1 MRLLLR
7 CLLAAG
13 LLCPAVPVV
22 AASVSAPVPL
32 DSWVYP
38 ALDKLEGLGLID
50 SSLKGTRPYTRLEAS
65 RLTLEARDKA
75 ATNQAPPVVMEILQR
90 LEREL
95 GTSLD
100 EARGASTGS
109 YFQPLREVRLDYIH
123 QDGPASVYAAQDR
136 FGRKGA
142 IDARQQ
148 ALNSNNFGLD
158 YADGHNVHAILETEA
173 RFGNFFLLNWRPLLA
188 VDEDDTDLATLHATA
203 TLGFGPINVMVGRD
217 SLWWGQGRNGSLI
230 LTNNAKPLD
239 MVRVTNPSPILLPW
253 VFKHLGPFRFDA
265 FWTELEADRHV
276 PNPYLYGMRVTIKP
290 RPWLELGAS
299 RAMMYGGDGRPSVGF
314 SKFVE
319 LFFGKGTNTEA
330 GEDNPSNQIAAFDA
344 RLRLPLPGAPELYGE
359 LGGEDEAGY
368 FLAHKAWLLGIYL
381 PKLESSGRLAL
392 RLEYADLTH
401 ESRPAPYWY
410 RHGTYRSGYTYEK
423 KILGHHV
430 GGAARDA
437 FGEVEIYLPR
447 GLTLEASLNY
457 QERGTDQ
464 TVQEKHLQPAIALA
478 WHAIDNL
485 RLRGRFALDR
495 ISNVGFVSGAD
506 ETHHLAF
513 FTLDY
518 RL

>member
-1 MRLLLR
+1 MKKLVCALV
-7 CLLAAG
+7 AG
-13 LLCPAVPVV
+13 LLCLAAPAFAV
-22 AASVSAPVPL
+22 SVSAPVPL
-32 DSWVYP
+32 NSWVYP

-50 SSLKGTRPYTRLEAS
+50 SSLKGTRPYTRLEAA

-75 ATNQAPPVVMEILQR
+75 ATSQAPPVAMEILRR

-95 GTSLD
+95 HSSLD
-100 EARGASTGS
+100 EACGAPAGG
-109 YFQPLREVRLDYIH
+109 YFQPLREVRLDYVH
-123 QDGPASVYAAQDR
+123 QDGPVSVYAAQDR
-136 FGRKGA
+136 FGGKGA

-148 ALNSNNFGLD
+148 ALNTNNFGLD
-158 YADGHNVHAILETEA
+158 YADGHNLHAILETEA
-173 RFGNFFLLNWRPLLA
+173 RFANFFLLNWRPLLS
-188 VDEDDTDLATLHATA
+188 VDEDDTDLTTLHATA
-203 TLGFGPINVMVGRD
+203 TLGLGPINIIVGRD

-253 VFKHLGPFRFDA
+253 IFKHLGPFRFDA
-265 FWTELEADRHV
+265 FWTELESDRHV
-276 PNPYLYGMRVTIKP
+276 PNPYLYGMRVAIKP

-299 RAMMYGGDGRPSVGF
+299 RAMMYGGDGRPSVGL

-319 LFFGKGTNTEA
+319 LFVGKGTNTEA

-368 FLAHKAWLLGIYL
+368 FISHKAWLAGLYL
-381 PKLESSGRLAL
+381 PRIEPSGRLSL

-410 RHGTYRSGYTYEK
+410 RHGTYRSGYTYEQ

-430 GGAARDA
+430 GGAARSIYGELELRLP
-437 FGEVEIYLPR
+437 GEVILTT
-447 GLTLEASLNY
+447 GLDV

-464 TVQEKHLQPAIALA
+464 AVREKHLLPFFGVEWFVGSHTYVTA
-478 WHAIDNL
+478 HY
-485 RLRGRFALDR
+485 ALDR
-495 ISNVGFVSGAD
+495 VTNVGFQRGVD
-506 ETHHLAF
+506 RTDHLARF
-513 FTLDY
+513 SLGRTW
-518 RL
+518 